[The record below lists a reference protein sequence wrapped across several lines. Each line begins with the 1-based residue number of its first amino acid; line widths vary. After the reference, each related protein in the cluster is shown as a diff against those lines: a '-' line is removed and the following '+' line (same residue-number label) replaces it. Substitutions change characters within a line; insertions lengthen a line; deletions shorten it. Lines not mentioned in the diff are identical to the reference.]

1 MKTKNVYKFKK
12 AKKAKVIVKPIKRRI
27 RRLRSH
33 YNNNAFSDY
42 LHEILS
48 ECFDDNYFNT

>member
-12 AKKAKVIVKPIKRRI
+12 AKKAKVIVKPLKHRI
-27 RRLRSH
+27 IRLRSH

-42 LHEILS
+42 LHNILS
-48 ECFDDNYFNT
+48 ECFDDNYFNE